1 MSPHILS
8 PAPRSEQSQSALE
21 RIGRLRREPSLSP
34 NQQTFSYGSPSSPIG
49 SNIEQEF
56 EGARPTPFQPRLVDT
71 WGSCE
76 PWPPPRVAISD
87 ADAGSAIG
95 EPTLSASAGGR
106 LACVHP
112 ACFASDVGQLG
123 LGRPM
128 PVSFRPGLA
137 PPVSDPSRQSGQLDC
152 GSSTWLRHC
161 SCQLSVKLAVGPAQG
176 RRDSASSCMPPEQ
189 LKASCVSME
198 TQTDLSVLDVGLPS
212 VNFLT
217 VQSVMTMMTYSIVF
231 ILVLKLCMPARPVCL

>member
-1 MSPHILS
+1 LSPHILS

-137 PPVSDPSRQSGQLDC
+137 PPVSDPSRQSGQLP
-152 GSSTWLRHC
+152 
-161 SCQLSVKLAVGPAQG
+161 V
-176 RRDSASSCMPPEQ
+176 
-189 LKASCVSME
+189 
-198 TQTDLSVLDVGLPS
+198 DVGAA
-212 VNFLT
+212 VDVGT
-217 VQSVMTMMTYSIVF
+217 VQPIVGRQSGAASAQDVAAHR
-231 ILVLKLCMPARPVCL
+231 LSAPRPPPK